1 MAREPAVAAACGTIC
16 TAMEAAAAG
25 MVAEKLEAMVE
36 VTEPEVEAE
45 EKAEA
50 VAANT
55 AAAAEAEDAAL
66 AVAVGMAQEM
76 ALEVRAQHSS
86 GLSCIRLSRN
96 RIHLVRLQ
104 IRVGSTRRL
113 YRKNGRRLDWS
124 HTLTSSPRRNVAA
137 ACDAAYS
144 VCSLA
149 ESYAASEIS
158 LGEIA

>member
-25 MVAEKLEAMVE
+25 MVAEKLEAMV
-36 VTEPEVEAE
+36 EPEVEAE